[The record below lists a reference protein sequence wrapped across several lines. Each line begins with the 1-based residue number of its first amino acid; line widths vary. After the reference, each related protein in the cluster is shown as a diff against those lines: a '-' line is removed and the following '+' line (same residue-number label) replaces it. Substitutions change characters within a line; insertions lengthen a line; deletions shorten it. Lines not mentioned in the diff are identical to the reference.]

1 MSADFLLALYVFC
14 MDHHT
19 GQWSRGYRIM
29 SRFSRLD
36 IHLTDALI
44 EELRGSETYRRLCAE
59 YKDKV

>member
-29 SRFSRLD
+29 SRFSRMEVN
-36 IHLTDALI
+36 LTDALI
-44 EELRGSETYRRLCAE
+44 EEVRQSSSYSALQQRYR
-59 YKDKV
+59 DKM

>member
-1 MSADFLLALYVFC
+1 MSSDFLLALYVFC
-14 MDHHT
+14 MDHHS

-36 IHLTDALI
+36 INLTDALI
-44 EELRGSETYRRLCAE
+44 EELRASETYERLRIQ